1 MLFGSQKPRG
11 LFGAPQPPQMPMGG
25 AQYNLA
31 PSTMQASPNDN
42 IQAALAAMPP
52 MSGQQAAPNANIQS
66 AISAMPPMSGQGMF
80 GAKNP
85 GVNWGGVIAD
95 ALAGA
100 AGREPAFLNSVMA
113 GRERDRLA
121 QHAAEQR
128 QASMEDRMAYH
139 DYTVANPGPQK
150 DDNFTRTLQ
159 AAGIDPASAQG
170 VAMFKKRAEMLTN
183 PMQLVPDGYGG
194 VRPVHVNGEMG
205 ATGAATD
212 DDWTNAKPMG
222 GGVGNGPG
230 GFPGF

>member
-1 MLFGSQKPRG
+1 MLFGTQKPRG
-11 LFGAPQPPQMPMGG
+11 LFGGPDGWRTAPPMTGAPIHDQQMVPMGG
-25 AQYNLA
+25 QDMTPTTMPA
-31 PSTMQASPNDN
+31 P
-42 IQAALAAMPP
+42 
-52 MSGQQAAPNANIQS
+52 
-66 AISAMPPMSGQGMF
+66 QGMF
-80 GAKNP
+80 GGQQPSAP
-85 GVNWGGVIAD
+85 RQGVNWGGVIAD

-100 AGREPAFLNSVMA
+100 AGREPAFLNSIMA
-113 GRERDRLA
+113 GRERE
-121 QHAAEQR
+121 QKQAEAVAQR
-128 QASMEDRMAYH
+128 QASMQDRMAYH

-159 AAGIDPASAQG
+159 AAGIDPASPQG
-170 VAMFKKRAEMLTN
+170 VAMYKKRAEMLTN

-205 ATGAATD
+205 ATGVATD